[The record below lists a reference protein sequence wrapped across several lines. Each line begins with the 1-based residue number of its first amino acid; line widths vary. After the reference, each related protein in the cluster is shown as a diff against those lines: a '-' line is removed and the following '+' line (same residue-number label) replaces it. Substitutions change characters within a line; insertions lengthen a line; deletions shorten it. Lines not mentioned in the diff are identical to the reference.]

1 MILNYEVEAV
11 TFCKIGDAK
20 QWRFIESCRC
30 WHCWRRWHEDMASC
44 NGRFCLMDSDGKFC
58 LFDDLNSTSPK
69 ISQIIYLPCWDYY
82 YGDDDERKCYLAE
95 VTEQLIAVQ

>member
-1 MILNYEVEAV
+1 MKLVVVGGMKIWQAV
-11 TFCKIGDAK
+11 MDG
-20 QWRFIESCRC
+20 S
-30 WHCWRRWHEDMASC
+30 AS
-44 NGRFCLMDSDGKFC
+44 RTLMEICLS
-58 LFDDLNSTSPK
+58 DDLNSTSSK